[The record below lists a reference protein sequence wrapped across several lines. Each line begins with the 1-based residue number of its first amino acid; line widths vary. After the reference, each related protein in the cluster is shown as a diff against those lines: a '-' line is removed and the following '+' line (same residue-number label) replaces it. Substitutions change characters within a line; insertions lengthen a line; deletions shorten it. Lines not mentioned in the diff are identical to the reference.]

1 MITRSVPSTAPDQPA
16 WLRREDAALV
26 SGRGQFAADVR
37 LTDALHVAF
46 VRSPH
51 ARGALTALDAS
62 AARAAAGVVAIF
74 TARDLGAVHMPAVNP
89 LLPLTR
95 ICKFPLLA
103 MEEVS
108 WVGQPVAIVVAATR
122 AQARA
127 AADLVSLIV
136 EPAAAVDDFDEAEP
150 VTTVSHR
157 WGDWGDDEDPS
168 ADGLKVSVCLDSPRL
183 VAMALEPRAVAV
195 EVDAETDHFTIWLP
209 SQAPSRARADIAAV
223 LGVIP
228 GHVRVVAQDVGGAF
242 GSRASV
248 VPEDLLVPWAAH
260 RLKRSLRWVAER
272 SEEFL
277 SGMQGRGSRVQA
289 TLTVGSDGRLGT
301 LRAELAFG
309 LGAWMPF
316 SAVVPLRNAARI
328 LPGPYVVRGLAVDG
342 QARLSNRA
350 PVNIYRGAGRPEATL
365 LMECL
370 LDRTARALRVDP
382 IELRRR
388 HVIRADALPY
398 RTPTGEMLDSGDYVA
413 LLDRAAALFG
423 VDASRTEQAR
433 RRAAGELV
441 GIGVALYV
449 EPCGQGWEAARVTL
463 NADGS
468 VVVASGAPAQG
479 QGHLTAFA
487 KIASDA
493 LACEVSKITVHCGDT
508 ALCPEGVGALAS
520 RSIAIG
526 GSAIVAACRDALDAR
541 AAGAAFPIVS
551 ERRFTA
557 HESWASGCVISAV
570 SIDRETGA
578 LAIERM
584 VWVDDAGTVIHPESA
599 HGQLIGG
606 LAQGLGQALMEG
618 VVYDGQGQLL
628 TGSLMDYAVPRA
640 CDMPEVTMESLSH
653 PSPHNL
659 LGAKGVGEAGCIGVP
674 ASLMNAARD
683 AVSHLGEID
692 LQFPL
697 TPARVWHALQ
707 TAQSARIDGGQ
718 R

>member
-1 MITRSVPSTAPDQPA
+1 MIDRPVSEKSADQPA

-26 SGRGQFAADVR
+26 SGGGRFAADVP
-37 LTDALHVAF
+37 LTHPLHAAF

-51 ARGALTALDAS
+51 ARGALIAIDANAALEAP
-62 AARAAAGVVAIF
+62 GVVAVF
-74 TARDLGAVHMPAVNP
+74 TAQDLGPLLMPAINP

-95 ICKFPLLA
+95 VCRFPLLA
-103 MEEVS
+103 SGEVS
-108 WVGQPVAIVVAATR
+108 WAGQPVAIVVAATR

-127 AADLVSLIV
+127 AADLVSLTI
-136 EPAAAVDDFDEAEP
+136 EPAIAEDDFDGTEP
-150 VTTVSHR
+150 IATVSHR
-157 WGDWGDDEDPS
+157 WGECHGAEDQRGDDLVVE
-168 ADGLKVSVCLDSPRL
+168 VCLESPRL

-195 EVDAETDHFTIWLP
+195 ELHAETDRLTIWLP
-209 SQAPSRARADIAAV
+209 SQSPSRARADIAAV
-223 LGVIP
+223 LGVMP
-228 GHVRVVAQDVGGAF
+228 GQVRVVAQDVGGAF

-248 VPEDLLVPWAAH
+248 VPEDLLVPWAAR

-277 SGMQGRGSRVQA
+277 SGMQGRGSRMQA
-289 TLTVGSDGRLGT
+289 TLSVGLDGRLGV
-301 LRAELAFG
+301 LRAGLEFG

-316 SAVVPLRNAARI
+316 SSVVPLRNAARI
-328 LPGPYVVRGLAVDG
+328 LPGPYVVRGLEVNGRAK
-342 QARLSNRA
+342 LSNRA

-370 LDRTARALRVDP
+370 LDRAARALRIDP

-388 HVIRADALPY
+388 HVIRPDALPY
-398 RTPTGEMLDSGDYVA
+398 RTPTGEELDSGDYVA
-413 LLDRAAALFG
+413 LLDRAEALFG
-423 VDASRTEQAR
+423 MEARRTEQAR
-433 RRAAGELV
+433 RREAGELV

-479 QGHLTAFA
+479 QGHLTTFA
-487 KIASDA
+487 KIASHT
-493 LACEVSKITVHCGDT
+493 LNCELSRITVHCGDT
-508 ALCPEGVGALAS
+508 ELCPEGVGALAS
-520 RSIAIG
+520 RSTAIG
-526 GSAIVAACRDALDAR
+526 GSAIIAACREALAAR
-541 AAGAAFPIVS
+541 AAGAAFPISS
-551 ERRFTA
+551 EQRFTA
-557 HESWASGCVISAV
+557 RESWASGCVISAV
-570 SIDRETGA
+570 SIDQDTGA
-578 LAIERM
+578 LAIDRM
-584 VWVDDAGTVIHPESA
+584 VWVDDAGTVVHPESA

-606 LAQGLGQALMEG
+606 LAQGLGQALMEAI
-618 VVYDGQGQLL
+618 VYDDQGQLL

-640 CDMPEVTMESLSH
+640 LDMPEVTVESLSH
-653 PSPHNL
+653 PSPNNL

-683 AVSHLGEID
+683 AVSTLGEID

-707 TAQSARIDGGQ
+707 AAQIPRSAGGPG
-718 R
+718 